1 MKFWIDHKYAITLE
15 DEETEED
22 REAMEDIVGKG
33 VDELDAAI
41 RGAAESKGLVVRFT
55 YD

>member
-1 MKFWIDHKYAITLE
+1 MKFWIDHKYSITLE
-15 DEETEED
+15 GKETQGD
-22 REAMEDIVGKG
+22 REAMENIVAKG

-41 RGAAESKGLVVRFT
+41 RGAAESKGLVVRFA